1 MVTVS
6 PALGFKRILHFC
18 HLQAHASQ
26 HVGQHMVGF
35 DLEVIC
41 LQFDGD
47 MAIAQVVSRT
57 HEVKRRAVV
66 RVMGDAQHRLRR
78 CHHFEQGTVFAHQ
91 HITPAH
97 GTASGKKHTHLA
109 TGVVMGFKP
118 TFLTHIPIEGDTGR
132 ASEQGFGQSM
142 ALPKVF

>member
-1 MVTVS
+1 MHV
-6 PALGFKRILHFC
+6 C

-78 CHHFEQGTVFAHQ
+78 RHHLEQRTIFAHQ
-91 HITPAH
+91 HIPAAN
-97 GTASGKKHTHLA
+97 GAAPRKKHTHLA
-109 TGVVMGFKP
+109 AGVVKGFKP
-118 TFLTHIPIEGDTGR
+118 TFLTHIPIEGDTGG
-132 ASEQGFGQSM
+132 A
-142 ALPKVF
+142 